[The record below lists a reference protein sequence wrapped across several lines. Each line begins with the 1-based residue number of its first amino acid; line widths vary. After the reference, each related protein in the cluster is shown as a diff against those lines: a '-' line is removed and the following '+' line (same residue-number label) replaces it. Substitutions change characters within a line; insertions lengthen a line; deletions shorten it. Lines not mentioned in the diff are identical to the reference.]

1 MDNKFRVNVHVY
13 VVQDWRKVPILLSL
27 EHVVDH
33 VGGENMTKL
42 INGTLITRNAL
53 NKEKMMWKL
62 VSFGIDGV
70 VMFWDIC
77 INVTI
82 HIQEKYVPYMLSVHC
97 MAHRMNLVIQVL
109 NHLSFICRLY
119 VLLVATIICI
129 FHPQP

>member
-27 EHVVDH
+27 EHVDC

-42 INGTLITRNAL
+42 INETLITKNAL
-53 NKEKMMWKL
+53 NKEKMMRKL
-62 VSFGIDGV
+62 VSFGVDGV
-70 VMFWDIC
+70 VMFQDIR

-82 HIQEKYVPYMLSVHC
+82 HIQDKYVPHMVSVHC

-109 NHLSFICRLY
+109 KSF
-119 VLLVATIICI
+119 V
-129 FHPQP
+129 FHF